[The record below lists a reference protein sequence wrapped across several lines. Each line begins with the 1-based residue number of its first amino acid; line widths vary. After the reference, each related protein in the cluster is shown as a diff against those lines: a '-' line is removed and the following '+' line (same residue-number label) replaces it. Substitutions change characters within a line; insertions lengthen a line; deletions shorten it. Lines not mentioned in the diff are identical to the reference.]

1 MPQYA
6 LSAAADFFNSA
17 VGLLMVL
24 TGNFV
29 SKKIAG
35 QINMVGG
42 DIVKENADTKQ
53 GVIRVLL
60 LFCLMSQLLILGTE
74 VIDKQHTV
82 GWHGIFRIIFL
93 MSFLVMFAE
102 SIYRM
107 ILFKDFRKYI
117 KFNRAEILWIFISC
131 ITIPVAMINGNDMI
145 MLWVCLLK
153 MPNILG
159 RFKDET
165 VFQVIVKIIA
175 VLLIIFFVVPF
186 LNVIAKAISSPASVV
201 SILPKDIDWFA
212 MDYVLSD
219 KAFLKSF
226 GNSIFITIVGTL
238 LSVVSMAM
246 AAYPLSK
253 PYMPLRKTMTVFF
266 LIVMLFSGGI
276 APHILVMNALGLI
289 DTIWALI
296 LPSVVM
302 VYYMLLL
309 KGFFEGVPE
318 ELEESAKLDGARNM
332 DIFFKIYMPMSA
344 PMVATVGFFTAISYW
359 NNINNSIL
367 YVTSNKSIYP
377 VPMYIK
383 NFMGLNPM
391 EVAMNNPKLLS
402 YWDGIEMSYI
412 LMSIVPIA
420 CIYPFVFKYLKNDI
434 SAGAVKG

>member
-1 MPQYA
+1 M
-6 LSAAADFFNSA
+6 L
-17 VGLLMVL
+17 
-24 TGNFV
+24 
-29 SKKIAG
+29 
-35 QINMVGG
+35 
-42 DIVKENADTKQ
+42 KEHIDTNHGFMRTSQ
-53 GVIRVLL
+53 
-60 LFCLMSQLLILGTE
+60 LFCLILQLLILMTE
-74 VIDKQHTV
+74 VVDNRYTIE
-82 GWHGIFRIIFL
+82 WHGIFRIIFIICL
-93 MSFLVMFAE
+93 LFMAGETV
-102 SIYRM
+102 YR
-107 ILFKDFRKYI
+107 ITLFRNVKEYI
-117 KFNRAEILWIFISC
+117 KFNRAECIWIIVSCVVVPMALIS
-131 ITIPVAMINGNDMI
+131 GNDMI
-145 MLWVCLLK
+145 MLWICLLK

-159 RFKDET
+159 RFKDEN
-165 VFQVIVKIIA
+165 VFQIIVKIIA
-175 VLLIIFFVVPF
+175 VMLIIFFVVPF

-226 GNSIFITIVGTL
+226 GNSIFVAIVGTL

-253 PYMPLRKTMTVFF
+253 PYMPLRKTMMVFF

-296 LPSVVM
+296 LPSIVM

-318 ELEESAKLDGARNM
+318 ELEESAKLDGAKNM

-367 YVTSNKSIYP
+367 YITSNKAIYP

>member
-1 MPQYA
+1 M
-6 LSAAADFFNSA
+6 
-17 VGLLMVL
+17 
-24 TGNFV
+24 
-29 SKKIAG
+29 
-35 QINMVGG
+35 
-42 DIVKENADTKQ
+42 KENADTKQ

-117 KFNRAEILWIFISC
+117 KFNLAEILWIFISC

>member
-1 MPQYA
+1 M
-6 LSAAADFFNSA
+6 
-17 VGLLMVL
+17 
-24 TGNFV
+24 
-29 SKKIAG
+29 
-35 QINMVGG
+35 
-42 DIVKENADTKQ
+42 KENINIKQ
-53 GVIRVLL
+53 GFIRILL
-60 LFCLMSQLLILGTE
+60 LFCLMSQLLILATE
-74 VIDKQHTV
+74 IMDKRHTV

-93 MSFLVMFAE
+93 VCFLIMLAE
-102 SIYRM
+102 SVYRI
-107 ILFKDFRKYI
+107 ILFKELRQYI

-131 ITIPVAMINGNDMI
+131 VTIPVALTGRDDMI
-145 MLWVCLLK
+145 MLWVCILK
-153 MPNILG
+153 MPNVLG

-165 VFQVIVKIIA
+165 VFQIIVKLVA

-212 MDYVLSD
+212 MDYVFSD

-226 GNSIFITIVGTL
+226 GNSVFITGVGTL

-253 PYMPLRKTMTVFF
+253 PHMPLRKTMMVFF

-276 APHILVMNALGLI
+276 APHILVMNTLGLI

>member
-1 MPQYA
+1 M
-6 LSAAADFFNSA
+6 
-17 VGLLMVL
+17 
-24 TGNFV
+24 
-29 SKKIAG
+29 
-35 QINMVGG
+35 
-42 DIVKENADTKQ
+42 KENADTKQ

-60 LFCLMSQLLILGTE
+60 LFCLMSQLLILGME

>member
-1 MPQYA
+1 
-6 LSAAADFFNSA
+6 
-17 VGLLMVL
+17 
-24 TGNFV
+24 
-29 SKKIAG
+29 
-35 QINMVGG
+35 MVGG

-60 LFCLMSQLLILGTE
+60 LFCLMSQLLILGME